1 MSQLVV
7 FDVCD
12 TLYNVNTTFKFLD
25 KICVDNKK
33 YKIFRI
39 ISKIYPIIVL
49 NYFFYKITN
58 LDIIRF
64 FGTLFLKGR
73 DINEIKKITNIF
85 VYENLVP
92 EIKKIVSEKIHYYKK
107 KGYRVVL
114 MSGSYDFVIREVAEY
129 FNADEFYASK
139 LKTIDG
145 VFTGRYDKDI
155 LMRKRDLL
163 NKSYKKIDKLV
174 VISNNKTDLELMKS
188 ADKAFAVCNK
198 EKDLKFWKSFKQI
211 EYIKDF

>member
-1 MSQLVV
+1 MIQLIV

-39 ISKIYPIIVL
+39 ISKTYPIIVL

-64 FGTLFLKGR
+64 FGTLFLKGW
-73 DINEIKKITNIF
+73 DVNEIKKITNIF

-92 EIKKIVSEKIHYYKK
+92 EIKTIVSEKIHYYKK

-114 MSGSYDFVIREVAEY
+114 MSGSYDFVIREVAKY

-155 LMRKRDLL
+155 LMKKNDLL
-163 NKSYKKIDKLV
+163 HKSYKKIDKLV

-198 EKDLKFWKSFKQI
+198 EKDLKFWKSFKKI